1 MRIRDGLPSSGR
13 SWRSWTK
20 KSWRAPV
27 RRDPTR
33 RVHGVNPPVARNRR
47 PPRPEEGYVPPS
59 SLALLSLYR
68 RRCRRRLRRRRRR
81 RRYHRRGRGPHSHRR
96 RRRRRRRGWR
106 RPGSKPTRCL
116 AALVA
121 PPPPPTQA
129 LSPPTGGLKKLRL
142 LELNFTQ
149 VADASCAAL
158 AAAFHSGALPSLE
171 ALELLYIPASAAA
184 ITNLRARVP
193 KPILSICAVNYESD
207 DSDGSGE
214 E

>member
-1 MRIRDGLPSSGR
+1 MP
-13 SWRSWTK
+13 
-20 KSWRAPV
+20 RAE
-27 RRDPTR
+27 
-33 RVHGVNPPVARNRR
+33 VAAAAA
-47 PPRPEEGYVPPS
+47 GG
-59 SLALLSLYR
+59 
-68 RRCRRRLRRRRRR
+68 
-81 RRYHRRGRGPHSHRR
+81 GRGLRMSFSSAGCAPHSRRRR

-171 ALELLYIPASAAA
+171 ALELLCIPASAAA